1 MTLGLFLSL
10 MNHIHRKD
18 TVSIINEFVPQFIF
32 MEVRLRGVAGRD
44 PARLRSLTPACC
56 SPDRARPGAQAI
68 FGYLVICIIYKWCT
82 DWVALKL
89 VAPSLLDMLINMFLS
104 PGAIS
109 DPLYN
114 GQVRRADHAADA
126 RRANAHLTQA
136 GHGSFPA
143 PLHGARQG
151 PLQVFLLVIAI
162 IAIPWML
169 LVKPLWNK
177 YVKPR
182 TAVRARPHGRRWG
195 CRICHSSG

>member
-1 MTLGLFLSL
+1 MVWRAELRQSSVADAAHCPPG
-10 MNHIHRKD
+10 R
-18 TVSIINEFVPQFIF
+18 E
-32 MEVRLRGVAGRD
+32 RLW
-44 PARLRSLTPACC
+44 
-56 SPDRARPGAQAI
+56 AQAI

-82 DWVALKL
+82 DWIGLKL

-104 PGAIS
+104 PGAIG

-114 GQVRRADHAADA
+114 GQVGGRTTPRCQRRECSPH
-126 RRANAHLTQA
+126 A
-136 GHGSFPA
+136 GHWSCAA
-143 PLHGARQG
+143 PLYDAWQG

-182 TAVRARPHGRRWG
+182 TTVRARMDGRGLHGLPVADDR
-195 CRICHSSG
+195 